1 MCARKIIL
9 DNAYLNDTLQRL
21 DSMNIN
27 LKRKAPASKPVIK
40 KARGS
45 GFGFNNGENESSSD
59 SETEEMNFEKS
70 IQAKTQKI
78 AKQLADDN
86 KTDMVEIISEIEEP
100 VSNNIPRKKVEGLKY
115 INKLLDSKKQ
125 REKDRILSRQEYNSK
140 QIEENKDAVVF
151 ESEDYKRQK
160 EELLKM
166 KEEEHVED
174 EEPNNAQFYS
184 KLLQFKER
192 RGDPNDTPR
201 SISTSQEDIQEKTN
215 ILPEETNIFSEGKTI
230 NELLRST
237 GKSGFKTNI
246 MKYKSNEK
254 DNKNQLLEKLK
265 NLIKS
270 NITPD
275 DIRECKRRYWNRC
288 DN

>member
-1 MCARKIIL
+1 
-9 DNAYLNDTLQRL
+9 
-21 DSMNIN
+21 MNIN
-27 LKRKAPASKPVIK
+27 LKRKAPGNKPVIK
-40 KARGS
+40 KARAS
-45 GFGFNNGENESSSD
+45 GFGFKNGENGSSSD

-70 IQAKTQKI
+70 IQAKSQKI

-86 KTDMVEIISEIEEP
+86 KTDMVEIISEVEEP
-100 VSNNIPRKKVEGLKY
+100 DSKNLPRKRVEGLKY

-140 QIEENKDAVVF
+140 QIEGNKDAVVF

-166 KEEEHVED
+166 REKEHVED
-174 EEPNNAQFYS
+174 EEPNNVQFYS
-184 KLLQFKER
+184 KLLQFRER
-192 RGDPNDTPR
+192 RGDPNDISR
-201 SISTSQEDIQEKTN
+201 SITTSQDDSQEETNILPEETNILPEETNILPEETN
-215 ILPEETNIFSEGKTI
+215 ILPEETNIFSGTNRI
-230 NELLRST
+230 NEPMRST
-237 GKSGFKTNI
+237 RESGFNTNIINYKTN
-246 MKYKSNEK
+246 EK
-254 DNKNQLLEKLK
+254 GDKNQLLEKLK

-275 DIRECKRRYWNRC
+275 DIREYKRRYWNRY